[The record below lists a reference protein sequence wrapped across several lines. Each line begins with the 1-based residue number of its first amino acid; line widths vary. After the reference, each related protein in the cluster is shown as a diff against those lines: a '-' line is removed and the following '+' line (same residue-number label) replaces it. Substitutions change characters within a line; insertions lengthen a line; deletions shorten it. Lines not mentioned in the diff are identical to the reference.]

1 MICRTIESEQKD
13 DKLMQEGVMSP
24 NRAFFVNIVAHYC
37 GGGMQLP
44 RASQVET
51 TWDPALFNFDT
62 VWDYDS
68 DIVT

>member
-1 MICRTIESEQKD
+1 
-13 DKLMQEGVMSP
+13 MQEGVMSP
-24 NRAFFVNIVAHYC
+24 NRAFFVKIVAHYC